1 MNINFKE
8 VDSDNWEEC
17 VSLELEDK
25 QEDFLESNSYSLLQ
39 AQFEEE
45 LYPYCI
51 YDEDEMIGFLMY
63 GEEEPELNR
72 IEMCRLMID
81 KKYQNKGYGRKVV
94 NRLLDFIE
102 DNYGHIKFYARV
114 NPEND
119 IAKNLYEDLGFK
131 DTGEILWD
139 EEIMAIQL

>member
-45 LYPYCI
+45 LYPSCI

-81 KKYQNKGYGRKVV
+81 KKYQNKDYGRKVV

>member
-17 VSLELEDK
+17 VNLELEDK

-114 NPEND
+114 NSEND
-119 IAKNLYEDLGFK
+119 IAKTLYEDLGFK

>member
-17 VSLELEDK
+17 VNLELEDK

-81 KKYQNKGYGRKVV
+81 KKYQNKDYGRKVV

>member
-17 VSLELEDK
+17 VNLELEDK

-119 IAKNLYEDLGFK
+119 IAKTLYEDLGFK